1 MIILGIS
8 AYYHDSAAAILVDGK
23 LIAASCEERFSRI
36 KHDKKFPAHAI
47 EFCVHEAKIE
57 YDDIDYIVFYEKP
70 FLKFERILTTH
81 IHHAPKGLK
90 TFVKAMP
97 MWLKERLNLRHTITR
112 EMDSIWSVKKKWDIR
127 FIEHH
132 FSHAA
137 MAYYTSGYDNAALL
151 VVDAVGE
158 NATTSIMKGEKKRI
172 ALIKQQNFPN
182 SIGLL
187 YSAFTYFLGFKVN
200 SDEYKV
206 MGLAPYG
213 NLNDIQTQQFIETIK
228 GKLVNI
234 LDNGGIIINEDY
246 FTFMYG
252 LKMIDYH
259 KWEKLFGITIRKQT
273 ENISQ
278 AHMNLAAAIQSITEE
293 ILLKL
298 AKHAKEITGCKRLCI
313 SGGCAL
319 NCAAMG
325 GIKESNLFDDVFVPF
340 APGDDG
346 GAIGAALYFYTLIGN
361 NNIEEISPYLGT
373 HYVDKEIENAFQRQG
388 LSYMQVSEDTLFMKV
403 AHYLSKGYIVGW
415 FQGKMEFGP
424 RALGNRSVLADPR
437 RADMKDK
444 INNKVK
450 FRESFR
456 PFAPIVL
463 KEDASNYFND
473 SDSPYMMFTT
483 QTHMENANV
492 PAVTH
497 IDGSARVQT
506 ITATDNEYMY
516 SLLKAF
522 KEQTG
527 CSVLLNTSFNV
538 MGEPI
543 VCTPEN
549 AIQTFL
555 HSGLDILVINQYIAT
570 KRVL

>member
-1 MIILGIS
+1 MVILGIS

-23 LIAASCEERFSRI
+23 VIAASCEERFTRV
-36 KHDKKFPAHAI
+36 KHDKRFPVHAVA
-47 EFCVHEAKIE
+47 FCVKEANIE
-57 YDDIDYIVFYEKP
+57 YGKIDYVVFYEKP
-70 FLKFERILTTH
+70 FVKFERILTTH
-81 IHHAPKGLK
+81 IHHVPKGFC

-97 MWLKERLNLRHTITR
+97 VWLKERLNMRHTITK
-112 EMDSIWSVKKKWDIR
+112 ELDSIWNVKKEWDIR
-127 FIEHH
+127 FVEHH
-132 FSHAA
+132 TSHAA
-137 MAYYTSGYDNAALL
+137 MAYYTSKYDNAALL

-158 NATTSIMKGEKKRI
+158 NATTSIMKGENGKI
-172 ALIKQQNFPN
+172 VLVKQQNFPN

-187 YSAFTYFLGFKVN
+187 YSAFTYFLGFTVN

-213 NLNDIQTQQFIETIK
+213 DLNDIQTKQFIEIIK
-228 GKLVNI
+228 DKLVNI
-234 LDNGGIIINEDY
+234 SDNGGVIINEHY

-252 LKMIDYH
+252 LKMIDNH
-259 KWEKLFGITIRKQT
+259 RWEKLFGISRRKQT
-273 ENISQ
+273 EDICQ
-278 AHMNLAAAIQSITEE
+278 AHMNMAAAIQSVTEE

-298 AKHAKEITGCKRLCI
+298 AKYTKEITGSKRLCI

-325 GIKESNLFDDVFVPF
+325 KIKESGLFDAVFVPF

-346 GAIGAALYFYTLIGN
+346 GAIGAILYLYTLIGN
-361 NNIEEISPYLGT
+361 NKVEKTSPYLGT
-373 HYVDKEIENAFQRQG
+373 HYTDEEIIDVLQKYELKFIRTSKEE
-388 LSYMQVSEDTLFMKV
+388 LFKKV
-403 AHYLSKGYIVGW
+403 ANYLSKGDIIGW

-437 RADMKDK
+437 RAEMKDN
-444 INNKVK
+444 INCKVK

-463 KEDASNYFND
+463 KEDASEYFDNL
-473 SDSPYMMFTT
+473 DSPYMMFAT
-483 QTHMENANV
+483 QMHREDNCI

-497 IDGSARVQT
+497 VDGSARVQT
-506 ITATDNEYMY
+506 VTVTDNEEVY

-522 KEQTG
+522 KVQTG

-543 VCTPEN
+543 VCTPED
-549 AIQTFL
+549 AIRTFL
-555 HSGLDILVINQYIAT
+555 HSGLDILVINQYIVT
-570 KRVL
+570 K

>member
-1 MIILGIS
+1 MVILGIS
-8 AYYHDSAAAILVDGK
+8 AYYHDSAAAILIDGRV
-23 LIAASCEERFSRI
+23 IAASCEERFSRV
-36 KHDKKFPAHAI
+36 KHDKRFPVHAV
-47 EFCVHEAKIE
+47 EFCVKEANIE
-57 YDDIDYIVFYEKP
+57 YGNIDYVVFYEKP
-70 FLKFERILTTH
+70 FVKFERILTTH
-81 IHHAPKGLK
+81 IHHAPNGFR
-90 TFVKAMP
+90 TFAKAMP
-97 MWLKERLNLRHTITR
+97 VWLKERLNLRRTITKELGSVWNVKR
-112 EMDSIWSVKKKWDIR
+112 EWDVR
-127 FIEHH
+127 FVEHH
-132 FSHAA
+132 TSHAA

-158 NATTSIMKGEKKRI
+158 NATTSIMKGEKGKI

-187 YSAFTYFLGFKVN
+187 YSAFTYFLGFTVN

-213 NLNDIQTQQFIETIK
+213 NLNDNQTKQFIEIIK
-228 GKLVNI
+228 DKLINI
-234 LDNGGIIINEDY
+234 SDDGGIMVNEHY

-252 LKMIDYH
+252 LKMIDDH
-259 KWEKLFGITIRKQT
+259 RWEKLFGIARRQPT
-273 ENISQ
+273 EKICQ
-278 AHMNLAAAIQSITEE
+278 VHMNMAAAIQYVTEK

-298 AKHAKEITGCKRLCI
+298 AKYTKEITGCKQLCV

-325 GIKESNLFDDVFVPF
+325 KIKQSGLFDDVFVPF

-346 GAIGAALYFYTLIGN
+346 CAIGAAMYLYTPWGN
-361 NNIEEISPYLGT
+361 NEIESTSPYLGSYYT
-373 HYVDKEIENAFQRQG
+373 DEEIKDELLKYQLKFKRASKDE
-388 LSYMQVSEDTLFMKV
+388 LYIDV
-403 AHYLSKGYIVGW
+403 AHYLNKGNIVGW

-424 RALGNRSVLADPR
+424 RALGNRSILADPR
-437 RADMKDK
+437 QANMKDK
-444 INNKVK
+444 INCKVK
-450 FRESFR
+450 YRESFR

-463 KEDASNYFND
+463 KEDASEYFDN

-483 QTHMENANV
+483 KTHLKNSNI

-497 IDGSARVQT
+497 KDGSARVQT
-506 ITATDNEYMY
+506 VTVVDNKDVYF
-516 SLLKAF
+516 LLKAF
-522 KEQTG
+522 KAQTG

-549 AIQTFL
+549 AIRTFL
-555 HSGLDILVINQYIAT
+555 HSGLDILVINQYIVT
-570 KRVL
+570 K